1 MKSDYTIKTSPQF
14 NKEFKKLSTKCHSLD
29 SDFKRLKVALLVDLE
44 RNPRLQSKYLQ
55 IPRLGKDVK
64 FPVFKVK
71 KFRCKAIPKG
81 NRSGFRFIF
90 ILSRK
95 HKLVYFT
102 ECYYKTSDDKKENV
116 NRIKEICVNY
126 EMYFFD

>member
-1 MKSDYTIKTSPQF
+1 MTSDYTVKTGPQF
-14 NKEFKKLSTKCHSLD
+14 DKEFKKLSSRCPSLP
-29 SDFKRLKVALLVDLE
+29 SDFDRLKTALLVDLK
-44 RNPRLQSKYLQ
+44 RNPRLQGKYLQ
-55 IPRLGKDVK
+55 IPRLGQNVK
-64 FPVFKVK
+64 FPVFKIK

-102 ECYYKTSDDKKENV
+102 ECYYKTSDNWTKKKHVKTTPCLDLVE
-116 NRIKEICVNY
+116 
-126 EMYFFD
+126 